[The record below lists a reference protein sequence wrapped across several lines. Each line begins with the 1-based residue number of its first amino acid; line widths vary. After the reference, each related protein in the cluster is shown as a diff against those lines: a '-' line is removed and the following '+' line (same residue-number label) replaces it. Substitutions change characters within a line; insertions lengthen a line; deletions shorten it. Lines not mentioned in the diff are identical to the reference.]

1 MLAPRQRGRS
11 MLTLYDFTGSGN
23 GYKVRLLLARLGI
36 DYRLVEK
43 DILKGET
50 RAAEFLAL
58 NPNGKIPLLMLED
71 GTPLAESGAILVW
84 LAEGTPFWPATRLE
98 RAQCLQWMFFEQYSH
113 EPAIA
118 VARFIRHFMAA
129 DNPRRSELPALEKR
143 GYAALD
149 VMERQLQGRAWLVGQ
164 SCTVADIALYGY
176 THCADEGGFDLHAYP
191 GVVAW
196 LARMAAEPGHVP
208 MPAS

>member
-98 RAQCLQWMFFEQYSH
+98 R
-113 EPAIA
+113 
-118 VARFIRHFMAA
+118 
-129 DNPRRSELPALEKR
+129 
-143 GYAALD
+143 
-149 VMERQLQGRAWLVGQ
+149 
-164 SCTVADIALYGY
+164 
-176 THCADEGGFDLHAYP
+176 
-191 GVVAW
+191 
-196 LARMAAEPGHVP
+196 
-208 MPAS
+208 